1 MIFPALA
8 AKLSWESPSPL
19 SICTSLAVLASVQR
33 RKIRYLLIALAIYIV
48 YANAPVLFGQSLSDL
63 QTDVPGPLLTRFS
76 IEELWR
82 LPLALLTPWLIFRL
96 RKTMTTSD
104 TP

>member
-1 MIFPALA
+1 MI
-8 AKLSWESPSPL
+8 
-19 SICTSLAVLASVQR
+19 
-33 RKIRYLLIALAIYIV
+33 
-48 YANAPVLFGQSLSDL
+48 GQSLSDL